1 MENNLAGLE
10 LMSKEELLDF
20 AKKMVN
26 GGITLSFNGKR
37 TAQVIERKVMP
48 RIIKINKKLSF
59 NVEKSMGKNIL
70 VDGENLQAMVTLYKY
85 KGQIDL
91 IITDPPYNTGKDF
104 RYNDKWDTDPND
116 PDLGEVV
123 TIEDGSR
130 HTKWMKFMLPR
141 IQMMRAMLKSNGVLA
156 ICIDEREFFHLGML
170 LNEVFGEENRVGIIN
185 WQKSYAPKNDST
197 HLSSATEYIL
207 VYAKN
212 KEQTKTGLLGRTE
225 QMNAKYKNPDNDPE
239 GLWRDD
245 NPVAR
250 TKSDKDR
257 YAIQSPF
264 TGALHYPG
272 TGSWRNT
279 KRNMKSFLEAWG
291 SKYVEKDL
299 GEGRPKALVIKGATI
314 PHVPEDQNLDNNPV
328 VTLECEKNEIV
339 TKAEQKAVNIRNTK
353 TMPELYFLRNG
364 YGRPAIKRYLK
375 YVKQGKVPL
384 TFWADEDYDEIFE
397 LDCQSWTYE
406 ESGHSQTGIKELDY
420 IMGKGHDFQ
429 TVKPLKLIEKIIQ
442 LWCPSN
448 GIVFDPFA
456 GSGTT
461 GHAVLELNELSGT
474 RRNFILIEKGEDDDK
489 YAKTLTR
496 ERIKRAITGERVNKA
511 GELQIL
517 EQSISNGFE
526 YWELDKKVDAKAI
539 LEMKRDELIDIII
552 TTHWEDDRRRA
563 TSVIDR
569 IDKDYKYLVG
579 HNILNEVFFIIWN
592 GEDSVGELN
601 QKTYMELLEEAKKEG
616 VKFPFHVYARYQVYQ
631 TPKVKFYQIPDKVLM
646 HLGLNENSDRYNNQE
661 ETEEWN

>member
-104 RYNDKWDTDPND
+104 RYNANWDTDPND

-579 HNILNEVFFIIWN
+579 HNILNEGFFIIWN

>member
-339 TKAEQKAVNIRNTK
+339 TKAEQKAVNISNTK

-579 HNILNEVFFIIWN
+579 HNILNEGFFIIWN

>member
-59 NVEKSMGKNIL
+59 NVENSMGKNIL

-339 TKAEQKAVNIRNTK
+339 TKAEQKAIKIRNTK

-474 RRNFILIEKGEDDDK
+474 RRNFILIEKGEDDDR

-579 HNILNEVFFIIWN
+579 HNILNEGFFIIWN

>member
-1 MENNLAGLE
+1 MDNNLNSLE
-10 LMSKEELLDF
+10 LMSKEELLEF
-20 AKKMVN
+20 AKKMIN

-48 RIIKINKKLSF
+48 RVIKVNKELSF
-59 NVEKSMGKNIL
+59 ATENSKGKNIL
-70 VDGENLQAMVTLYKY
+70 IDGENLQAMVTLYKY

-91 IITDPPYNTGKDF
+91 IVTDPPYNTGKDF

-116 PDLGEVV
+116 PDLGELV
-123 TIEDGSR
+123 TVEDGSK

-156 ICIDEREFFHLGML
+156 ICIDDREFFHLGML
-170 LNEVFGEENRVGIIN
+170 LNEVFGEENRIGIIN

-197 HLSSATEYIL
+197 HLSSATEYVL
-207 VYAKN
+207 VYSKN
-212 KEQTKTGLLGRTE
+212 KELTKTGLLGRTD

-245 NPVAR
+245 NPIAR

-279 KRNMKSFLEAWG
+279 KKNMKTYLEAWG
-291 SKYVEKDL
+291 SKYIEKDL
-299 GEGRPKALVIKGATI
+299 GEGRPKALVIKGASI
-314 PHVPEDQNLDNNPV
+314 PIIPEEQNLDNNPV
-328 VTLECEKNEIV
+328 VEIGDIKDEIII
-339 TKAEQKAVNIRNTK
+339 KAEKKALKIRDKK
-353 TMPELYFLRNG
+353 TMPELYFLRSG

-384 TFWADEDYDEIFE
+384 TFWADEDYDELFE
-397 LDCQSWTYE
+397 LDCQSWTHE

-420 IMGKGHDFQ
+420 VLGKGHDFQ

-442 LWCPSN
+442 LWCPN
-448 GIVFDPFA
+448 EGIVLDPFA

-461 GHAVLELNELSGT
+461 GHAILELNELAGSK
-474 RRNFILIEKGEDDDK
+474 RNFILIEKGEGNDE

-496 ERIKRAITGERVNKA
+496 ERIKRVITGERVNKE
-511 GELQIL
+511 GEIQIL
-517 EQSISNGFE
+517 EQAISNGFE
-526 YWELDKKVDAKAI
+526 YWELDKEVDAKAI
-539 LEMKRDELIDIII
+539 LEMQREELIDVII
-552 TTHWEDDRRRA
+552 TTHWEDDRRKA

-569 IDKDYKYLVG
+569 IEKNYKYLVG
-579 HNILNEVFFIIWN
+579 HNILNEGFFIIWDGKN
-592 GEDSVGELN
+592 SVGELN
-601 QKTYMELLEEAKKEG
+601 QQTYMELLQEAKNEG
-616 VKFPFHVYARYQVYQ
+616 VKAPFHVYARYQIYQ
-631 TPKVKFYQIPDKVLM
+631 TPKVKFYQIPDKILM
-646 HLGLNENSDRYNNQE
+646 HLGLNENSDRYNKQE
-661 ETEEWN
+661 DDE

>member
-579 HNILNEVFFIIWN
+579 HNILNEGFFIIWN

-601 QKTYMELLEEAKKEG
+601 QKTYMELLEEKKKEG

>member
-579 HNILNEVFFIIWN
+579 HNILNEGFFIIWN

-601 QKTYMELLEEAKKEG
+601 QKTYMKIVIVIITRRKQKNGIDE
-616 VKFPFHVYARYQVYQ
+616 
-631 TPKVKFYQIPDKVLM
+631 I
-646 HLGLNENSDRYNNQE
+646 SD
-661 ETEEWN
+661 TGF

>member
-26 GGITLSFNGKR
+26 SGITLSFNGKR

-339 TKAEQKAVNIRNTK
+339 TKAEQKAVKIRNTK
-353 TMPELYFLRNG
+353 TMPELYFLKNG

-579 HNILNEVFFIIWN
+579 HNILNEGFFIIWN

>member
-420 IMGKGHDFQ
+420 IMGKGHDVQ

-579 HNILNEVFFIIWN
+579 HNILNEGFFIIWN

>member
-26 GGITLSFNGKR
+26 GGIT
-37 TAQVIERKVMP
+37 
-48 RIIKINKKLSF
+48 LSF

-339 TKAEQKAVNIRNTK
+339 TKAEQKAVKIRNTK
-353 TMPELYFLRNG
+353 TMPELYFLKNG

-579 HNILNEVFFIIWN
+579 HNILNEGFFIIWN

>member
-579 HNILNEVFFIIWN
+579 HNILNEGFFIIWN

>member
-141 IQMMRAMLKSNGVLA
+141 IQMMRAMLKFNGVLA

-299 GEGRPKALVIKGATI
+299 GEGRPMALVIKGATI
-314 PHVPEDQNLDNNPV
+314 PHVPEEQNLDNNPI

-339 TKAEQKAVNIRNTK
+339 TEAEQKAVKIRNTK

-552 TTHWEDDRRRA
+552 TTHWEDDRKRA

-579 HNILNEVFFIIWN
+579 HNILNEGFFIIWN

-661 ETEEWN
+661 DT

>member
-339 TKAEQKAVNIRNTK
+339 TKAEQKAVKIRNTK
-353 TMPELYFLRNG
+353 TMSELYFLRNG

-579 HNILNEVFFIIWN
+579 HNILNEGFFIIWN

>member
-1 MENNLAGLE
+1 
-10 LMSKEELLDF
+10 
-20 AKKMVN
+20 
-26 GGITLSFNGKR
+26 
-37 TAQVIERKVMP
+37 
-48 RIIKINKKLSF
+48 
-59 NVEKSMGKNIL
+59 
-70 VDGENLQAMVTLYKY
+70 
-85 KGQIDL
+85 
-91 IITDPPYNTGKDF
+91 
-104 RYNDKWDTDPND
+104 
-116 PDLGEVV
+116 
-123 TIEDGSR
+123 
-130 HTKWMKFMLPR
+130 
-141 IQMMRAMLKSNGVLA
+141 
-156 ICIDEREFFHLGML
+156 
-170 LNEVFGEENRVGIIN
+170 
-185 WQKSYAPKNDST
+185 
-197 HLSSATEYIL
+197 
-207 VYAKN
+207 
-212 KEQTKTGLLGRTE
+212 
-225 QMNAKYKNPDNDPE
+225 
-239 GLWRDD
+239 
-245 NPVAR
+245 
-250 TKSDKDR
+250 
-257 YAIQSPF
+257 
-264 TGALHYPG
+264 
-272 TGSWRNT
+272 
-279 KRNMKSFLEAWG
+279 
-291 SKYVEKDL
+291 
-299 GEGRPKALVIKGATI
+299 
-314 PHVPEDQNLDNNPV
+314 
-328 VTLECEKNEIV
+328 
-339 TKAEQKAVNIRNTK
+339 
-353 TMPELYFLRNG
+353 
-364 YGRPAIKRYLK
+364 
-375 YVKQGKVPL
+375 
-384 TFWADEDYDEIFE
+384 
-397 LDCQSWTYE
+397 
-406 ESGHSQTGIKELDY
+406 
-420 IMGKGHDFQ
+420 MGKGHDFQ

-579 HNILNEVFFIIWN
+579 HNILNEGFFIIWN

-661 ETEEWN
+661 ENLFRFIKICQR